1 VDEESSRCHTI
12 GMLLSKTGVAVAMSV
27 LTIVPF
33 SGFLLH
39 ISGGWLIFQVA
50 IIFYPP
56 FIVFVIWFCSRWHPP
71 FRTVWCI
78 LLAIASVCSGYATTA
93 LAIDL
98 MELDRHI
105 TALSFY
111 LVPASAALGTWAGPT
126 LLNLTFLCLRRRL
139 KPDSPSYTHLQSR

>member
-1 VDEESSRCHTI
+1 MEEEYFRRHGI
-12 GMLLSKTGVAVAMSV
+12 GMLLSKTGIAVAISV
-27 LTIVPF
+27 LIIVPV

-39 ISGGWLIFQVA
+39 FSGGYLMFHVA

-56 FIVFVIWFCSRWHPP
+56 FIVFVIWFCSRWHPS

-98 MELDRHI
+98 IELDRHI
-105 TALSFY
+105 TALWCY

-126 LLNLTFLCLRRRL
+126 LLNLAFLCLRRRL
-139 KPDSPSYTHLQSR
+139 KPGVGEKVAGTK